1 MNIIFSIFKKEL
13 TDVLRDRR
21 TLFFM
26 IVIPVIVMPLILI
39 GSIKFQEYQS
49 KKSDEKVLNIGLINK
64 TSDSQIRDYLLDQK
78 GVYLVED
85 IDLDSLEL
93 GIKNDSLQGGL
104 YIHKN
109 FINDISANGM
119 GEVEVYYKSSDLM
132 SKAKNRIYNALDI
145 YKNEVVSER
154 LSEFNVDKG
163 LLEPLD
169 IINKDMSTKKETI
182 GKAVGGLIPYMLVIF
197 IFLGAMYPAIDLGAG
212 EKERGSLETLLSSPA
227 TKFEITVGK
236 LMVVSLAGMVSG
248 LISVVGIS
256 APFYFIG
263 NIPDQIK
270 STVLEI
276 ISPFIIVSV
285 IILMIP
291 IAIFFA
297 SMLLSISFYARSFKE
312 AQSLM
317 GPLNI
322 VIIVP
327 LMLTIGP
334 GIEIDHITALIPLI
348 NVGLLTKEI
357 LAGSAQPIY
366 FIETLSSLLFFAAIG
381 IRFSV
386 YWFNKE
392 NTIFRV

>member
-26 IVIPVIVMPLILI
+26 IVIPVIVMPLIFI

-93 GIKNDSLQGGL
+93 RIKNDSLQGGL

-256 APFYFIG
+256 APFYFLG

-327 LMLTIGP
+327 LMLTLGP

>member
-109 FINDISANGM
+109 FIYDISANGM

-256 APFYFIG
+256 APIYLLG

>member
-26 IVIPVIVMPLILI
+26 IVIPVIVMPLIFI

-64 TSDSQIRDYLLDQK
+64 TSNSQIRDYLLDQK

-109 FINDISANGM
+109 FINDISSNGM

-182 GKAVGGLIPYMLVIF
+182 GKAVGGLYHICSL
-197 IFLGAMYPAIDLGAG
+197 FL
-212 EKERGSLETLLSSPA
+212 
-227 TKFEITVGK
+227 
-236 LMVVSLAGMVSG
+236 
-248 LISVVGIS
+248 
-256 APFYFIG
+256 YF
-263 NIPDQIK
+263 
-270 STVLEI
+270 
-276 ISPFIIVSV
+276 
-285 IILMIP
+285 
-291 IAIFFA
+291 
-297 SMLLSISFYARSFKE
+297 
-312 AQSLM
+312 
-317 GPLNI
+317 
-322 VIIVP
+322 
-327 LMLTIGP
+327 
-334 GIEIDHITALIPLI
+334 
-348 NVGLLTKEI
+348 
-357 LAGSAQPIY
+357 
-366 FIETLSSLLFFAAIG
+366 
-381 IRFSV
+381 
-386 YWFNKE
+386 
-392 NTIFRV
+392 

>member
-109 FINDISANGM
+109 FIYDISANGM

-132 SKAKNRIYNALDI
+132 SKAKNRIYNALEI

-256 APFYFIG
+256 APIYLLG

-322 VIIVP
+322 IIIVP
-327 LMLTIGP
+327 LMLTLGP

>member
-1 MNIIFSIFKKEL
+1 MKIIVAIFKKEL
-13 TDVLRDRR
+13 TDVLRDKR

-26 IVIPVIVMPLILI
+26 IVIPVIVMPLIFI

-49 KKSDEKVLNIGLINK
+49 KKSDEKILNIALINK

-104 YIHKN
+104 YIHEN
-109 FINDISANGM
+109 FINDISTNAM
-119 GEVEVYYKSSDLM
+119 GKVEVYYKSSDLM
-132 SKAKNRIYNALDI
+132 SKAKNRINNALEI
-145 YKNEVVSER
+145 YKNKIVSER
-154 LSEFNVDKG
+154 LSQFNVDKH

-169 IINKDMSTKKETI
+169 IINKDISTKKETI

-248 LISVVGIS
+248 LISVIGIS
-256 APFYFIG
+256 VPFYFIG

-322 VIIVP
+322 IIIVP
-327 LMLTIGP
+327 LMLTLGP

-366 FIETLSSLLFFAAIG
+366 FIETLFSLLFFAAIG

>member
-1 MNIIFSIFKKEL
+1 MKIIVAIFKKEL
-13 TDVLRDRR
+13 TDVLRDKR

-49 KKSDEKVLNIGLINK
+49 KKSDEKILNIGLINK

-109 FINDISANGM
+109 FINDISTNAM
-119 GEVEVYYKSSDLM
+119 GKVEVYYKSSDLM
-132 SKAKNRIYNALDI
+132 SKAKNRINNALEI
-145 YKNEVVSER
+145 YKNKIVSER
-154 LSEFNVDKG
+154 LSQFNVDKD

-169 IINKDMSTKKETI
+169 IINKDISTKKETI

-248 LISVVGIS
+248 LISVIGIS
-256 APFYFIG
+256 VPFYFIG

-322 VIIVP
+322 IIIVP
-327 LMLTIGP
+327 LMLTLGP

-366 FIETLSSLLFFAAIG
+366 FIETLFSLLFFAAIG

>member
-26 IVIPVIVMPLILI
+26 IAMPVIVMPLIFI
-39 GSIKFQEYQS
+39 GSLKFQEYQN
-49 KKSDEKVLNIGLINK
+49 KKSEEKILNIAIVNE
-64 TSDSQIRDYLLDQK
+64 SDDVQIRDYILNQK
-78 GVYLVED
+78 GVNLIED
-85 IDLDSLEL
+85 IDTDSLEK
-93 GIKNDSLQGGL
+93 GIKSDSLQGGL
-104 YIHKN
+104 FIGKN
-109 FINDISANGM
+109 FLNNISTNQM
-119 GEVEVYYKSSDLM
+119 GAVEIYFKSSDLM
-132 SKAKNRIYNALDI
+132 SKAKKRINNALDQ
-145 YKNEVVSER
+145 YKNKVVAER
-154 LSEFNVDKG
+154 LLRFDIDKN
-163 LLEPLD
+163 LLEPLQ
-169 IINKDMSTKKETI
+169 IIDRDMSTKKETM
-182 GKAVGGLIPYMLVIF
+182 GKALGGLVPYMLVIF

-236 LMVVSLAGMVSG
+236 LMVVSLTGLVSG
-248 LISVVGIS
+248 LISVVGIT
-256 APFYFIG
+256 APMYFID

-276 ISPFIIVSV
+276 ISPFMIISV
-285 IILMIP
+285 IFLMIP

-322 VIIVP
+322 IIIVP
-327 LMLTIGP
+327 LMLTLGP

-357 LAGSAQPIY
+357 LAGSVETIY
-366 FIETLSSLLFFAAIG
+366 FIETLFSLLFFAAIG

>member
-1 MNIIFSIFKKEL
+1 MKIIIAIFKKEL
-13 TDVLRDRR
+13 TDVLRDKR

-26 IVIPVIVMPLILI
+26 IVIPVIVMPLIFI

-49 KKSDEKVLNIGLINK
+49 KKSDEKILNIGLINK

-109 FINDISANGM
+109 FINDISANAM
-119 GEVEVYYKSSDLM
+119 GKVEVYYKSSDLM

-248 LISVVGIS
+248 LISVIGIS
-256 APFYFIG
+256 VPFYFIG

-270 STVLEI
+270 STVIEI

-322 VIIVP
+322 IIIVP
-327 LMLTIGP
+327 LMLTLGP

>member
-26 IVIPVIVMPLILI
+26 IVIPVIVMPLIFI

-109 FINDISANGM
+109 FINDISSNGM

-256 APFYFIG
+256 APIYLLG

-327 LMLTIGP
+327 LMLTLGP

>member
-26 IVIPVIVMPLILI
+26 IVIPVIVMPLIFI

-109 FINDISANGM
+109 FINDISSNGM

-256 APFYFIG
+256 APIYLLG

-327 LMLTIGP
+327 LMLTLGP

-392 NTIFRV
+392 NTFFRV

>member
-26 IVIPVIVMPLILI
+26 IAMPVIVMPLIFI
-39 GSIKFQEYQS
+39 GSLKFQEYQN
-49 KKSDEKVLNIGLINK
+49 KKSEEKILNIAIVNE
-64 TSDSQIRDYLLDQK
+64 SDDIQIRDYILNQK
-78 GVYLVED
+78 GVNLIEN
-85 IDLDSLEL
+85 IDADSLEK
-93 GIKNDSLQGGL
+93 GIKSDSLQGGL
-104 YIHKN
+104 YIGKN
-109 FINDISANGM
+109 FLNNISTNQM
-119 GEVEVYYKSSDLM
+119 GTVEIYYKSSDLM
-132 SKAKNRIYNALDI
+132 SKAKKRINNALDQ

-154 LSEFNVDKG
+154 LLRFDIDKN
-163 LLEPLD
+163 LLEPLQ
-169 IINKDMSTKKETI
+169 IIDKDMSTKKETI
-182 GKAVGGLIPYMLVIF
+182 GKALGGLVPYMLVIF

-236 LMVVSLAGMVSG
+236 LMVVSLTGLVSG
-248 LISVVGIS
+248 LISVVGIT
-256 APFYFIG
+256 APMYFID

-276 ISPFIIVSV
+276 ISPFMIISV
-285 IILMIP
+285 IFLMIP

-322 VIIVP
+322 IIIVP
-327 LMLTIGP
+327 LMLTLGP

-357 LAGSAQPIY
+357 LAGSVEPIY

>member
-132 SKAKNRIYNALDI
+132 SKAKNRIYNALEI

-327 LMLTIGP
+327 LMLTLGP

>member
-1 MNIIFSIFKKEL
+1 MKIIVAIFKKEL
-13 TDVLRDRR
+13 TDVLRDKR

-26 IVIPVIVMPLILI
+26 IVIPVIVMPLIFI

-322 VIIVP
+322 IIIVP
-327 LMLTIGP
+327 LMLTLGP

>member
-1 MNIIFSIFKKEL
+1 MKIIVAIFKKEL
-13 TDVLRDRR
+13 TDVLRDKR

-26 IVIPVIVMPLILI
+26 IVIPVIVMPLIFI

-49 KKSDEKVLNIGLINK
+49 KKSDEKILNIGLINK

-109 FINDISANGM
+109 FINDISANAM
-119 GEVEVYYKSSDLM
+119 GKVEVYYKSSDLM
-132 SKAKNRIYNALDI
+132 SKAKNRINNALDI

-154 LSEFNVDKG
+154 LSQFNVDKD
-163 LLEPLD
+163 LLEPID
-169 IINKDMSTKKETI
+169 IINKDISTKKETI

-248 LISVVGIS
+248 LISVIGIS
-256 APFYFIG
+256 VPFYFIG

-322 VIIVP
+322 IIIVP
-327 LMLTIGP
+327 LMLTLGP

>member
-26 IVIPVIVMPLILI
+26 IAMPVIVMPLIFI
-39 GSIKFQEYQS
+39 GSLKFQEYQN
-49 KKSDEKVLNIGLINK
+49 KKSEEKILNIAIVNESGDI
-64 TSDSQIRDYLLDQK
+64 QIRDYILNQK
-78 GVYLVED
+78 GVNLIEN
-85 IDLDSLEL
+85 IDADSLEK
-93 GIKNDSLQGGL
+93 GIKSDSLQGGL
-104 YIHKN
+104 YIGKN
-109 FINDISANGM
+109 FLNNISTNQM
-119 GEVEVYYKSSDLM
+119 GAVEIYYKSSDLM
-132 SKAKNRIYNALDI
+132 SKAKKRINNALDQ
-145 YKNEVVSER
+145 YKNEVVAER
-154 LSEFNVDKG
+154 LLRFDIDKN
-163 LLEPLD
+163 LLEPLQ
-169 IINKDMSTKKETI
+169 IIDKDMSTKKETI
-182 GKAVGGLIPYMLVIF
+182 GKALGGLVPYMLVIF

-236 LMVVSLAGMVSG
+236 LMVVSLTGLVSG
-248 LISVVGIS
+248 LISVVGIT
-256 APFYFIG
+256 APMYFID

-276 ISPFIIVSV
+276 ISPFMIISV
-285 IILMIP
+285 IFLMIP

-322 VIIVP
+322 IIIVP
-327 LMLTIGP
+327 LMLTLGP

-357 LAGSAQPIY
+357 LAGSVEPIY

>member
-26 IVIPVIVMPLILI
+26 IAMPVIVMPLIFI
-39 GSIKFQEYQS
+39 GSLKFQEYQN
-49 KKSDEKVLNIGLINK
+49 KKSEEKILNIAIVNE
-64 TSDSQIRDYLLDQK
+64 SDDIQIRDYILNQK
-78 GVYLVED
+78 GVNLIEN
-85 IDLDSLEL
+85 IDTDSLEK
-93 GIKNDSLQGGL
+93 GIKSDSLQGGL
-104 YIHKN
+104 YIGKN
-109 FINDISANGM
+109 FLNNISTNQM
-119 GEVEVYYKSSDLM
+119 GAVEIYYKSSDLM
-132 SKAKNRIYNALDI
+132 SKAKKRINNALDQ
-145 YKNEVVSER
+145 YKNEVVAER
-154 LSEFNVDKG
+154 LLRFDIDKN
-163 LLEPLD
+163 LLEPLQ
-169 IINKDMSTKKETI
+169 IIDKDMSTKKETI
-182 GKAVGGLIPYMLVIF
+182 GKALGGLVPYMLVIF

-236 LMVVSLAGMVSG
+236 LMVVSLTGLVSG
-248 LISVVGIS
+248 LISVVGIT
-256 APFYFIG
+256 APMYFID

-276 ISPFIIVSV
+276 ISPFMIISV
-285 IILMIP
+285 IFLMIP

-322 VIIVP
+322 IIIVP
-327 LMLTIGP
+327 LMLTLGP

-357 LAGSAQPIY
+357 LAGSVEPIY

>member
-13 TDVLRDRR
+13 IDVLRDRR

-26 IVIPVIVMPLILI
+26 VVIPVIVMPVIIFISL
-39 GSIKFQEYQS
+39 KFQEYQN
-49 KKSDEKVLNIGLINK
+49 KKSEEKILNIALVNE
-64 TSDSQIRDYLLDQK
+64 SDDTKIRDYILNQK
-78 GVYLVED
+78 GVNLIED
-85 IDLDSLEL
+85 IDADSLEA
-93 GIKNDSLQGGL
+93 GIKKDSLQGGL
-104 YIHKN
+104 YIGRDFLEKISTN
-109 FINDISANGM
+109 QIGAVDI
-119 GEVEVYYKSSDLM
+119 YFKSSDLM
-132 SKAKNRIYNALDI
+132 SKAKRRINNALEQ
-145 YKNEVVSER
+145 YKNEIVTDR
-154 LSEFNVDKG
+154 LSQFNIDKG
-163 LLEPLD
+163 LFEPIE
-169 IINKDMSTKKETI
+169 IINKDMSTKKETL
-182 GKAVGGLIPYMLVIF
+182 GKAVGGLIPYMLVMF

-227 TKFEITVGK
+227 TKFEITMGK
-236 LMVVSLAGMVSG
+236 LMVVSLTGLASG
-248 LISVVGIS
+248 LISVIGIS
-256 APFYFIG
+256 FPLYFLD

-276 ISPFIIVSV
+276 ISPFMIVSIV
-285 IILMIP
+285 FLMIP

-322 VIIVP
+322 AVFIP
-327 LMLTIGP
+327 LMLTLGP
-334 GIEIDHITALIPLI
+334 GIEIDHVTALIPLV

-357 LAGSAQPIY
+357 LAGSLEPIY

>member
-26 IVIPVIVMPLILI
+26 IAMPVIVMPLIFI
-39 GSIKFQEYQS
+39 GSLKFQEYQN
-49 KKSDEKVLNIGLINK
+49 KKSEEKILNIALVNESGDTK
-64 TSDSQIRDYLLDQK
+64 IRDYILNQK
-78 GVYLVED
+78 GVNLIED
-85 IDLDSLEL
+85 IDADSLEA
-93 GIKNDSLQGGL
+93 GIKSDSLQGGL
-104 YIHKN
+104 YIGKN
-109 FINDISANGM
+109 FLNNISTNQM
-119 GEVEVYYKSSDLM
+119 GAVEIYYKSSDLM
-132 SKAKNRIYNALDI
+132 SKAKKRINNALDQ
-145 YKNEVVSER
+145 YKNEVVAER
-154 LSEFNVDKG
+154 LLRFDIDKN
-163 LLEPLD
+163 LLEPLQ
-169 IINKDMSTKKETI
+169 IIDKDMSTKKETI
-182 GKAVGGLIPYMLVIF
+182 GKALGGLVPYMLVIF

-236 LMVVSLAGMVSG
+236 LMVVSLTGLVSG
-248 LISVVGIS
+248 LISVVGIT
-256 APFYFIG
+256 APMYFID

-276 ISPFIIVSV
+276 ISPFMIISV
-285 IILMIP
+285 IFLMIP

-322 VIIVP
+322 IIIVP
-327 LMLTIGP
+327 LMLTLGP

-357 LAGSAQPIY
+357 LAGSVEPIY

>member
-1 MNIIFSIFKKEL
+1 MKIIIAIFKKEL
-13 TDVLRDRR
+13 TDVLRDKR

-26 IVIPVIVMPLILI
+26 IVIPVIVMPLIFI

-49 KKSDEKVLNIGLINK
+49 KKSDEKILNIGLINK

-109 FINDISANGM
+109 FINDISANAM
-119 GEVEVYYKSSDLM
+119 GKVEVYYKSSDLM
-132 SKAKNRIYNALDI
+132 SKAKNRINNALEI

-154 LSEFNVDKG
+154 LSQFNVDKD

-169 IINKDMSTKKETI
+169 IINKDISTKKETI

-248 LISVVGIS
+248 LISVIGIS
-256 APFYFIG
+256 VPFYFIG

-322 VIIVP
+322 IIIVP
-327 LMLTIGP
+327 LMLTLGP

>member
-26 IVIPVIVMPLILI
+26 IVIPVIVMPLIFI

-109 FINDISANGM
+109 FINDISSNGM

-145 YKNEVVSER
+145 YRNEVVSER

-327 LMLTIGP
+327 LMLTLGP

>member
-1 MNIIFSIFKKEL
+1 MNIILSIFKKEL
-13 TDVLRDRR
+13 IDVLRDRR

-26 IVIPVIVMPLILI
+26 VVIPVVVMPVIIFISL
-39 GSIKFQEYQS
+39 KFQEYQN
-49 KKSDEKVLNIGLINK
+49 KKSEEKILNIALVNESEDTK
-64 TSDSQIRDYLLDQK
+64 IRDYILNQK
-78 GVYLVED
+78 GVNLIED
-85 IDLDSLEL
+85 IDADSLEA
-93 GIKNDSLQGGL
+93 GIKSDSLQGGL
-104 YIHKN
+104 YIGRDFLEKISTN
-109 FINDISANGM
+109 QIGAVDI
-119 GEVEVYYKSSDLM
+119 YFKSSDLM
-132 SKAKNRIYNALDI
+132 SKAKRRINNALEQ
-145 YKNEVVSER
+145 YKNEIVADR
-154 LSEFNVDKG
+154 LSQFNIDKG
-163 LLEPLD
+163 LLEPIE
-169 IINKDMSTKKETI
+169 IINRDMSTKKETL
-182 GKAVGGLIPYMLVIF
+182 GKAIGGLIPYMLVMF

-227 TKFEITVGK
+227 TKFEITMGK
-236 LMVVSLAGMVSG
+236 LMVVSLTGLASG
-248 LISVVGIS
+248 LISVIGIS
-256 APFYFIG
+256 FPLYFLD

-276 ISPFIIVSV
+276 ISPFMIVSIV
-285 IILMIP
+285 FLMIP

-322 VIIVP
+322 AVFIP
-327 LMLTIGP
+327 LMLTLGP
-334 GIEIDHITALIPLI
+334 GIEIDHVTALIPLV

-357 LAGSAQPIY
+357 LAGSLEPIY

>member
-1 MNIIFSIFKKEL
+1 MNTIIAIFKKEL

-26 IVIPVIVMPLILI
+26 IVMPVIVMPLIFI
-39 GSIKFQEYQS
+39 GALKFQQYQS
-49 KKSDEKVLNIGLINK
+49 KKSEEKILNIAIINE
-64 TSDSQIRDYLLDQK
+64 TSDTQIRDYLLEQK
-78 GVYLVED
+78 GVALVEN
-85 IDLDSLEL
+85 INLDSLEL

-104 YIHKN
+104 YIGKN
-109 FINDISANGM
+109 FLNDISSNTM
-119 GEVEVYYKSSDLM
+119 GKVEVYYKSSDLM
-132 SKAKNRIYNALDI
+132 SKAKNRINNALES
-145 YKNEVVSER
+145 YKKKVVSER
-154 LSEFNVDKG
+154 LSRFNVDKT

-169 IINKDMSTKKETI
+169 IVTKDMSTKKETM
-182 GKAVGGLIPYMLVIF
+182 GKALGGVVPYMLVIF

-256 APFYFIG
+256 SPLYFIDS
-263 NIPDQIK
+263 IPDQIK
-270 STVLEI
+270 TTVLEI
-276 ISPFIIVSV
+276 INPFMIISV
-285 IILMIP
+285 ITLMIP
-291 IAIFFA
+291 ISIFFA

-322 VIIVP
+322 IIIVP
-327 LMLTIGP
+327 LMLTLGP

-357 LAGSAQPIY
+357 LAGSMEPI
-366 FIETLSSLLFFAAIG
+366 FFVETLFSLLFFAAIG

>member
-26 IVIPVIVMPLILI
+26 IAMPVIVMPLIFI
-39 GSIKFQEYQS
+39 GSLKFQEYQN
-49 KKSDEKVLNIGLINK
+49 KKSEEKILNIALVNESGETK
-64 TSDSQIRDYLLDQK
+64 IRDYILNQK
-78 GVYLVED
+78 GVNLIED
-85 IDLDSLEL
+85 IDADSLEA
-93 GIKNDSLQGGL
+93 GIKSDSLQGGL
-104 YIHKN
+104 YIGKN
-109 FINDISANGM
+109 FLNNISTNQM
-119 GEVEVYYKSSDLM
+119 GAVEIYYKSSDLM
-132 SKAKNRIYNALDI
+132 SKAKKRINNALDQ
-145 YKNEVVSER
+145 YKNEVVAGR
-154 LSEFNVDKG
+154 LLRFDIDKN
-163 LLEPLD
+163 LLEPLQ
-169 IINKDMSTKKETI
+169 IIDKDMSTKKETM
-182 GKAVGGLIPYMLVIF
+182 GKALGGLVPYMLVIF

-236 LMVVSLAGMVSG
+236 LMVVSLTGLVSG
-248 LISVVGIS
+248 LISVVGIT
-256 APFYFIG
+256 APMYFID

-276 ISPFIIVSV
+276 ISPFMIISV
-285 IILMIP
+285 IFLMIP

-322 VIIVP
+322 IIIVP
-327 LMLTIGP
+327 LMLTLGP

-357 LAGSAQPIY
+357 LAGSVETIY
-366 FIETLSSLLFFAAIG
+366 FIETLFSLLFFAAIG

>member
-1 MNIIFSIFKKEL
+1 MNTIIAIFKKEL

-26 IVIPVIVMPLILI
+26 IVMPVIVMPLIFI
-39 GSIKFQEYQS
+39 GALKFQQYQS
-49 KKSDEKVLNIGLINK
+49 KKSEEKILNIAIINE
-64 TSDSQIRDYLLDQK
+64 TSDTQIRDYLLEQK
-78 GVYLVED
+78 GVELVEN
-85 IDLDSLEL
+85 INLDSLEL

-104 YIHKN
+104 YIGKN
-109 FINDISANGM
+109 FLNDISSNAM
-119 GEVEVYYKSSDLM
+119 GKVEVYYKSSDLM
-132 SKAKNRIYNALDI
+132 SKAKNRINNALES
-145 YKNEVVSER
+145 YKKKVVSER
-154 LSEFNVDKG
+154 LSRFNIDKA

-169 IINKDMSTKKETI
+169 IITKDMSTKKETM
-182 GKAVGGLIPYMLVIF
+182 GKALGGVVPYMLVIF

-256 APFYFIG
+256 SPLYFIDS
-263 NIPDQIK
+263 IPDQIK
-270 STVLEI
+270 TTVLEI
-276 ISPFIIVSV
+276 INPFMIISV
-285 IILMIP
+285 ITLMIP
-291 IAIFFA
+291 ISIFFA

-322 VIIVP
+322 IILVP
-327 LMLTIGP
+327 LMLTLGP

-357 LAGSAQPIY
+357 LAGSMEPI
-366 FIETLSSLLFFAAIG
+366 FFVETLFSLLFFAAIG

>member
-1 MNIIFSIFKKEL
+1 MKIIIAIFKKEL
-13 TDVLRDRR
+13 TDVLRDKR

-26 IVIPVIVMPLILI
+26 IVIPVIVMPLIFI

-49 KKSDEKVLNIGLINK
+49 KKSDEKILNIGLINK

-85 IDLDSLEL
+85 IGLDSLEL

-109 FINDISANGM
+109 FINDISANAM
-119 GEVEVYYKSSDLM
+119 GKVEVYYKSSDLM
-132 SKAKNRIYNALDI
+132 SKAKNRINNALEI

-154 LSEFNVDKG
+154 LSQFNVDKD

-169 IINKDMSTKKETI
+169 IINKDISTKKETI

-248 LISVVGIS
+248 LISVIGIS
-256 APFYFIG
+256 VPFYFIG

-322 VIIVP
+322 IIIVP
-327 LMLTIGP
+327 LMLTLGP

>member
-1 MNIIFSIFKKEL
+1 MKIIVAIFKKEL
-13 TDVLRDRR
+13 TDVLRDKR

-26 IVIPVIVMPLILI
+26 IVIPVIVMPLIFI

-49 KKSDEKVLNIGLINK
+49 KKSDEKILNIGLINK

-109 FINDISANGM
+109 FINDISANAM
-119 GEVEVYYKSSDLM
+119 GKVEVYYKSSDLM
-132 SKAKNRIYNALDI
+132 SKAKNRINNALEI

-154 LSEFNVDKG
+154 LSQFNVDKD

-169 IINKDMSTKKETI
+169 IINKDISTKKETI

-248 LISVVGIS
+248 LISVIGIS
-256 APFYFIG
+256 VPFYFIG

-322 VIIVP
+322 IIIVP
-327 LMLTIGP
+327 LMLTLGP

>member
-1 MNIIFSIFKKEL
+1 MKIIIAIFKKEL
-13 TDVLRDRR
+13 TDVLRDKR

-26 IVIPVIVMPLILI
+26 IVIPVIVMPLIFI

-49 KKSDEKVLNIGLINK
+49 KKSDEKILNIGLINK

-78 GVYLVED
+78 GVYLVEN

-104 YIHKN
+104 YIHQN
-109 FINDISANGM
+109 FINDISANAM
-119 GEVEVYYKSSDLM
+119 GKVEVYYKSSDLM
-132 SKAKNRIYNALDI
+132 SKAKNRINNALEI

-154 LSEFNVDKG
+154 LSQFNVDKD

-169 IINKDMSTKKETI
+169 IINKDISTKKETI

-248 LISVVGIS
+248 LISVIGIS
-256 APFYFIG
+256 VPFYFIG

-285 IILMIP
+285 IILMVP

-322 VIIVP
+322 IIIVP
-327 LMLTIGP
+327 LMLTLGP

>member
-13 TDVLRDRR
+13 IDVLRDRR

-26 IVIPVIVMPLILI
+26 VVIPVVVMPVIIFISL
-39 GSIKFQEYQS
+39 KFQEYQN
-49 KKSDEKVLNIGLINK
+49 KKSEEKILNIALVNESEDTK
-64 TSDSQIRDYLLDQK
+64 IRDYILNQK
-78 GVYLVED
+78 GVNLIEN
-85 IDLDSLEL
+85 IDADSLEA
-93 GIKNDSLQGGL
+93 GIKSDSLQGGL
-104 YIHKN
+104 YIGRDFLEKISTN
-109 FINDISANGM
+109 QIGAVDI
-119 GEVEVYYKSSDLM
+119 YFKSSNLM
-132 SKAKNRIYNALDI
+132 SKAKRRINNALEQ
-145 YKNEVVSER
+145 YKNEIVADR
-154 LSEFNVDKG
+154 LSQFNIDKG
-163 LLEPLD
+163 LLEPIE
-169 IINKDMSTKKETI
+169 IINRDMSTKKETL
-182 GKAVGGLIPYMLVIF
+182 GKAIGGLIPYMLVMF

-227 TKFEITVGK
+227 TKFEITMGK
-236 LMVVSLAGMVSG
+236 LMVVSLTGLASG
-248 LISVVGIS
+248 LISVIGIS
-256 APFYFIG
+256 FPLYFLD

-276 ISPFIIVSV
+276 ISPFMIVSIV
-285 IILMIP
+285 FLMIP

-322 VIIVP
+322 AVFIP
-327 LMLTIGP
+327 LMLTLGP
-334 GIEIDHITALIPLI
+334 GIEIDHVTALIPLV

-357 LAGSAQPIY
+357 LAGSLEPIY

>member
-109 FINDISANGM
+109 FINDISANAM
-119 GEVEVYYKSSDLM
+119 GKVEVYYKSSDLM
-132 SKAKNRIYNALDI
+132 SKAKNRIYNALEI

-256 APFYFIG
+256 APIYLLG

-327 LMLTIGP
+327 LMLTLGP

>member
-132 SKAKNRIYNALDI
+132 SKAKNRIYNALEI

-256 APFYFIG
+256 APIYLLG

-327 LMLTIGP
+327 LMLTLGP

>member
-1 MNIIFSIFKKEL
+1 MSTIIAIFRKEL

-26 IVIPVIVMPLILI
+26 IVMPVIVMPLIFI
-39 GSIKFQEYQS
+39 GALKFQQYQS
-49 KKSDEKVLNIGLINK
+49 KKSEEKILNIAIINE
-64 TSDSQIRDYLLDQK
+64 TSDTQIREYLLEQK
-78 GVYLVED
+78 GVELVEN
-85 IDLDSLEL
+85 INLDSLEL

-104 YIHKN
+104 FIDKN
-109 FINDISANGM
+109 FLNVISSNAM
-119 GEVEVYYKSSDLM
+119 GKVAVYYKSSDLM
-132 SKAKNRIYNALDI
+132 SKAKNRINNALES
-145 YKNEVVSER
+145 YKKKVVSER
-154 LSEFNVDKG
+154 LSRFNVDKA

-169 IINKDMSTKKETI
+169 IVTKDMSTKKETM
-182 GKAVGGLIPYMLVIF
+182 GKALGGLVPYMLVIF

-256 APFYFIG
+256 SPLYFIDS
-263 NIPDQIK
+263 IPDQIK
-270 STVLEI
+270 TTVLEI
-276 ISPFIIVSV
+276 INPFMIISV
-285 IILMIP
+285 ITLMIP

-322 VIIVP
+322 IIIIP
-327 LMLTIGP
+327 LMLTLGP

-357 LAGSAQPIY
+357 LAGSMEPI
-366 FIETLSSLLFFAAIG
+366 FFVETLFSLLFFAAIG

>member
-1 MNIIFSIFKKEL
+1 MNIIVAIFKKEL
-13 TDVLRDRR
+13 TDVLRDKR

-26 IVIPVIVMPLILI
+26 IVIPVIVMPLIFI

-109 FINDISANGM
+109 FINDISANAM

-132 SKAKNRIYNALDI
+132 RKAKNRINNALEI
-145 YKNEVVSER
+145 YKNKVVSER
-154 LSEFNVDKG
+154 LSQFNVDKD

-169 IINKDMSTKKETI
+169 IINKDISTKKETI
-182 GKAVGGLIPYMLVIF
+182 GKAIGGLIPYMLVIF

-256 APFYFIG
+256 APFYFLG

-322 VIIVP
+322 IIIVP
-327 LMLTIGP
+327 LMLTLGP

>member
-26 IVIPVIVMPLILI
+26 IVIPVIVMPLIFI

-256 APFYFIG
+256 APIYLLG

-322 VIIVP
+322 IIIVP

-334 GIEIDHITALIPLI
+334 GIEIDHMTALIPLI

>member
-26 IVIPVIVMPLILI
+26 IVIPVIVMPLIFI

-109 FINDISANGM
+109 FINDISANAM

-132 SKAKNRIYNALDI
+132 SKAKNRINNALEI
-145 YKNEVVSER
+145 YKNEVVSKR
-154 LSEFNVDKG
+154 LSEFNIDKG

-322 VIIVP
+322 IIIVP
-327 LMLTIGP
+327 LMLTLGP

>member
-1 MNIIFSIFKKEL
+1 MKIIVAIFKKEL
-13 TDVLRDRR
+13 TDVLRDKR

-26 IVIPVIVMPLILI
+26 IVIPVIVMPLIFI

-109 FINDISANGM
+109 FINDISANAM

-322 VIIVP
+322 IIIVP

-334 GIEIDHITALIPLI
+334 GIEIDHMTALIPLI